1 MNSKLAVFAMAA
13 AAAITMSA
21 CTMAQ
26 VPAGQTAVI
35 VDDYVMIPTD
45 PKVLECRQAET
56 SKTYGGAVN
65 VYRYPARQIS
75 WDATGVQGSEHAP
88 YVVVSSA
95 EAPAELKVPVVVTM
109 DLTTDCEK
117 LSQFHRDFG
126 TKYQGWLKD
135 DGSQSDGWVQLVNYV
150 VGQPLEQ
157 TLTQV
162 AQKYTW
168 RQIWNDEKVRV
179 EFQEAL
185 KHNLPNASKARTDGQ
200 EYFTNFQVTVLKP
213 EPVDANLKSAI
224 NKEQSSVAEANA
236 KKAAADAEVKAA
248 QSQTEVARQ
257 QALQKQAEI
266 AGFPDIESYLRAQLI
281 GQGGNPYQPT
291 YVVPQQIGPR

>member
-1 MNSKLAVFAMAA
+1 MKRTKAAVVGIAVAA
-13 AAAITMSA
+13 GLTLSA
-21 CTMAQ
+21 CATQ
-26 VPAGQTAVI
+26 IPAGQTAVK
-35 VDDYVMIPTD
+35 VDDYAFVPAA
-45 PKVLECRQAET
+45 PKIIGCMGPET
-56 SKTYGGAVN
+56 SEANPIGGFKI
-65 VYRYPARQIS
+65 YRYPARQIS
-75 WDATGVQGSEHAP
+75 WDATGAKGAEHQP
-88 YVVVSSA
+88 YVVVSGA

-109 DLTTDCEK
+109 DLTSDCEK

-126 TKYQGWLKD
+126 TKYQGWLNA
-135 DGSQSDGWVQLVNYV
+135 DGTQSDGWVQLVNYV

-179 EFQEAL
+179 EFQNVL
-185 KHNLPNASKARTDGQ
+185 KERLPGASKARTDGQ
-200 EYFTNFQVTVLKP
+200 EYFTNFQITVLKP
-213 EPVDANLKSAI
+213 EPMDGNLKAAI

-248 QSQTEVARQ
+248 ESQTEVAKQ

-266 AGFPDIESYLRAQLI
+266 AGFPTIEAYLQSQLI
-281 GQGGNPYQPT
+281 AQGGNPYQPT
-291 YVVPQQIGPR
+291 YVVPQGGNR

>member
-1 MNSKLAVFAMAA
+1 MNSKLAVFGMAA

-75 WDATGVQGSEHAP
+75 WDATGAAGSEHAP

-135 DGSQSDGWVQLVNYV
+135 DGSQSDGWVQMVNYV

-213 EPVDANLKSAI
+213 EPVDSNLKAAI

-291 YVVPQQIGPR
+291 YVVPQGVTH